1 MTMHRSVPDALPI
14 QDVLQRSAPL
24 ERLQQRLADS
34 KARFDAVLTCLPAA
48 LVPHVSAGPVDELG
62 WTLLARNASVAAKL
76 RQLQPRLEAALRQRG
91 WQVTAIRVHVQS
103 SGNGNV

>member
-1 MTMHRSVPDALPI
+1 MTMRRSVPDALPI
-14 QDVLQRSAPL
+14 RDVLQRSGPL
-24 ERLQQRLADS
+24 ERLQHRLADS

-48 LVPHVSAGPVDELG
+48 LTPFVSAGPVDDLG

-76 RQLQPRLEAALRQRG
+76 RQLQPRLEAVLRQRG
-91 WQVTAIRVHVQS
+91 WQVTAIRIHVQS

>member
-1 MTMHRSVPDALPI
+1 MTMHRSVPDALTI
-14 QDVLQRSAPL
+14 RDVLQRSGPL

-34 KARFDAVLTCLPAA
+34 RTRFDAVFSCLPAA
-48 LVPHVSAGPVDELG
+48 LTPFVSAGPVDDLG

-76 RQLQPRLEAALRQRG
+76 RQLQPRLEATLRQRG
-91 WQVTAIRVHVQS
+91 WQVTAIRIHVQS

>member
-14 QDVLQRSAPL
+14 RDALQRSGPL

-34 KARFDAVLTCLPAA
+34 KARLNAVRTCLPAA
-48 LVPHVSAGPVDELG
+48 LTPYVSAGPVDDLG
-62 WTLLARNASVAAKL
+62 WTLIARNAAVAAKL
-76 RQLQPRLEAALRQRG
+76 RQLQPRLEATLRQRG
-91 WQVTAIRVHVQS
+91 WQVTAIRIHVQS